1 MEFEIKKI
9 FEYNLD
15 SLESLA
21 SEAQSEGYG
30 FVQKTIDEWKND
42 VNNFSKQGEILFGIF
57 ISNIC
62 IGIGG
67 LNVDPYID
75 DPRTGRIRHLY
86 ISQQHRNQGFA
97 KLLMK
102 KIMNVAINHFDKLR
116 LLTTNPMAASLYESF
131 GFVKTTSG
139 VNVSHIFLVNRS

>member
-1 MEFEIKKI
+1 MEIIRINDSNIK
-9 FEYNLD
+9 L
-15 SLESLA
+15 LEGLA
-21 SEAQSEGYG
+21 FEAQSEGYN
-30 FVQKTIDEWKND
+30 FVKRTIDEWKNG
-42 VNNFSKQGEILFGIF
+42 VNKFSKQGENLLGIF

-102 KIMNVAINHFDKLR
+102 KIMKIAINHFDKLR
-116 LLTTNPMAASLYESF
+116 LLTTNSMAASLYESF
-131 GFVKTTSG
+131 GFVKTTFG
-139 VNVSHIFLVNRS
+139 EKVSHIFLVNRS